1 MAVCPTANKLDGVAL
16 TTVNT
21 PPETVAPEIF
31 TTPVPVFV
39 TVTLCVAVLPSTTF
53 PNPMLL
59 EDALRVPP
67 PEPPVPPPLP
77 PDAAL
82 VYPAHPARL
91 TDAISSNNPAN
102 DAKATLFFSS
112 PAMWTRCAY
121 RVPMTRNTVCVC
133 DVAAL
138 LDVRREK
145 GRRKKLFD
153 GRRVLFLRHV
163 PCGKYSCT
171 KLGIGTVESKEKTAW
186 PLDVFGQ
193 HCTHSKRRG
202 NRPHLRT
209 EARCVIRRDG
219 ADRLAT
225 NSRQSERRSIRKV
238 KHYGFGMDAGASLEG
253 ALLPAELTA
262 STV

>member
-1 MAVCPTANKLDGVAL
+1 MAVCPTANELDGAAL

-31 TTPVPVFV
+31 TAPVPVFV
-39 TVTLCVAVLPSTTF
+39 TVTLCVAVLPSTTL
-53 PNPMLL
+53 PNPMPL

-163 PCGKYSCT
+163 LCRKYSCT
-171 KLGIGTVESKEKTAW
+171 KLGIGTVESKEKTDGW
-186 PLDVFGQ
+186 YLVSRNYRK
-193 HCTHSKRRG
+193 THDGKMDG
-202 NRPHLRT
+202 PRT
-209 EARCVIRRDG
+209 EARAFIRPDG
-219 ADRLAT
+219 LGMCFKARLQHGPAANSHTVCAT
-225 NSRQSERRSIRKV
+225 IQ
-238 KHYGFGMDAGASLEG
+238 EG
-253 ALLPAELTA
+253 
-262 STV
+262 